1 MCIFYSKSDSFVVKM
16 AKRRGGNLVIGCCR
30 LRPVVVTSPRWATRG
45 SRDHLDNETT
55 DLLVLGDNHNHNQTL
70 PPFWMLTSSDQGGYS
85 LNMHLIFDLIV
96 ILKIGGH
103 CPLSSS
109 NFCLWVRWDCSFYTP
124 HFCKHFLP
132 WILENWVGGCFLNR
146 VKCISIPPA
155 GKSPPWHT
163 WSTVMDCHKSK

>member
-1 MCIFYSKSDSFVVKM
+1 MCIFYNKSDSFVVKM

-30 LRPVVVTSPRWATRG
+30 LRPVVVTSPRWATPGQPRPFRQRDNRLAR
-45 SRDHLDNETT
+45 SRWQPQPQPDFA
-55 DLLVLGDNHNHNQTL
+55 
-70 PPFWMLTSSDQGGYS
+70 PILTSSDQGGYS